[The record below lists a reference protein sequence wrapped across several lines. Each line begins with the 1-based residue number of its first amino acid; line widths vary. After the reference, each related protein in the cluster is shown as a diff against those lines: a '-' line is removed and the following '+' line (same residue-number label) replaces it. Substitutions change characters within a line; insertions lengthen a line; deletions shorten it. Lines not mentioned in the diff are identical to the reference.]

1 MEDWTTRYAANM
13 HDYAGYSIGKQL
25 AMINDPEVI
34 SLAGG
39 LPSPDTFPRRELLG
53 FSQER
58 LSRDCEKIMQYS
70 AIKGDPDLIA
80 AVIAYLRREEV
91 RVGPENVLITSS
103 GQQGLDLVGRLF
115 LDPGDRIVV
124 ERPTFAGALAAF
136 RMQRPVFLGIDLK
149 DDGLDMVSLEDGLIR
164 CRAEGL
170 LPKFVY
176 VVPDFQNP
184 SGITL
189 GLEKRLALLDLCSRF
204 DLPIVEDSPYRT
216 LRYRGFD
223 LPSLFRLDQEK
234 GGRRVIGVHTFSKIF
249 CPGMRV
255 GFLTGPAEVIARLTN
270 IKEGNTLNTPKY
282 NQDMCRSFL
291 TEMDLEA
298 YFRDCSLYYKQKLDL
313 FQEAM
318 EKYFPQGSGVT
329 WTRPDGGLFV
339 WVTCPA
345 KVNTGKLFQKALDY
359 KVAFVPGEAC
369 YGQNPEYNRMRLNFS
384 YPAGDR
390 LLEAVK
396 RLSDC
401 LFEEID
407 S

>member
-1 MEDWTTRYAANM
+1 
-13 HDYAGYSIGKQL
+13 
-25 AMINDPEVI
+25 
-34 SLAGG
+34 
-39 LPSPDTFPRRELLG
+39 
-53 FSQER
+53 
-58 LSRDCEKIMQYS
+58 
-70 AIKGDPDLIA
+70 
-80 AVIAYLRREEV
+80 
-91 RVGPENVLITSS
+91 
-103 GQQGLDLVGRLF
+103 
-115 LDPGDRIVV
+115 
-124 ERPTFAGALAAF
+124 
-136 RMQRPVFLGIDLK
+136 FLGIDLK

-189 GLEKRLALLDLCSRF
+189 GLKKRLALLDLCSRF

-216 LRYRGFD
+216 LRYLGSD

-255 GFLTGPAEVIARLTN
+255 GFLTGPPEVIARLTN

-313 FQEAM
+313 FLGAM

-345 KVNTGKLFQKALDY
+345 KMNTGKLFQKALDF

-369 YGQNPEYNRMRLNFS
+369 YGQSPEYNRMRLNFS

>member
-13 HDYAGYSIGKQL
+13 RNFAGYSIGKQL
-25 AMINDPEVI
+25 AMINDPDII

-39 LPSPDTFPRRELLG
+39 LPSPDTFPRTEFLR
-53 FSQER
+53 FSRER
-58 LSRDCEKIMQYS
+58 LPRDCEKIMQYS
-70 AIKGDPDLIA
+70 AIPGEPDLIA

-115 LDPGDRIVV
+115 LDPGDRVVV
-124 ERPTFAGALAAF
+124 ERPTFAGALSAF
-136 RMQRPVFLGIDLK
+136 RMQRPVFLGIDLEA
-149 DDGLDMVSLEDGLIR
+149 DGLDMDSLEEVLVR
-164 CRAEGL
+164 CRAEGSS
-170 LPKFVY
+170 PKFVY

-189 GLEKRLALLDLCSRF
+189 GMEKRQALLDLCSRF

-216 LRYRGFD
+216 LRYRGSD

-234 GGRRVIGVHTFSKIF
+234 GGQRVIGVHTFSKIF

-255 GFLTGPAEVIARLTN
+255 GFLAGPAEVIGRLTN

-282 NQDMCRSFL
+282 NQDMCSSFL
-291 TEMDLEA
+291 TEMDLDT
-298 YFRDCSLYYKQKLDL
+298 YFKGCSLYYKQKLDL
-313 FQEAM
+313 FLEAM
-318 EKYFPQGSGVT
+318 EKYFPKGSGVT

-345 KVNTGKLFQKALDY
+345 EVNTGKLFQKALDF

-369 YGQNPEYNRMRLNFS
+369 YGQSPEYNHMRLNFS
-384 YPAGDR
+384 YPDGDR

-396 RLSDC
+396 RLSSC
-401 LFEEID
+401 LF
-407 S
+407 